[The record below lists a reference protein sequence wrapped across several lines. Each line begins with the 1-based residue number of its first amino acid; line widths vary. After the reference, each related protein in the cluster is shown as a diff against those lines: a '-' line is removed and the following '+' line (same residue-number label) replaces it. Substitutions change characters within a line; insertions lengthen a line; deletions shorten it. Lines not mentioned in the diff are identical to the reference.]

1 MSIIVSIS
9 DLVTAIC
16 VTLLLSIVIVLAWK
30 STNVREDHLSAAVLV
45 IENSRRRLIERIHQF
60 QYQQPHTSGRSTSQQ
75 SNHSSATEEV
85 DLENDSSAP
94 DDSLTNTPSLEEE
107 NHFNVLAERHERFL
121 SQAEEIIES
130 LEGPDEIIREMDD
143 MTDGIRHRHWRQD
156 DSAPPGQ
163 ASGAAVDVAGNS
175 DATSRTGSAPKSPD
189 PSDTSTI
196 DNCTNENNENDISE
210 GARDAGAASEV
221 PPSVAMRIKLKYLD
235 DVQRT
240 VQGRPTEA
248 IGDFK
253 RRNFSVELA
262 ADKLVRLVFNG
273 HVLQPD
279 SKTLQACGLFDN
291 CVVHCLI
298 HKKPTTQPGGT
309 DNGQAAEVNENNT
322 PGIAQRPQ
330 QRRNDRL
337 RDTGSRFVSASLF
350 LLNLVIVL
358 SWYCRYQYG
367 SLFTWYSTIG
377 LAIMTLI
384 IVIMLPVM
392 VLINREVPAAT

>member
-9 DLVTAIC
+9 DFFTAFFVTI
-16 VTLLLSIVIVLAWK
+16 LLSVVVVLAWK

-60 QYQQPHTSGRSTSQQ
+60 QYQQPQTHNSAQSASQQ
-75 SNHSSATEEV
+75 SSNATSSSSNNSTEDTTQSV
-85 DLENDSSAP
+85 DVTLASS
-94 DDSLTNTPSLEEE
+94 DSLDGQGN
-107 NHFNVLAERHERFL
+107 FNVLSEHHERFL

-130 LEGPDEIIREMDD
+130 LEGPDQIIREMDD
-143 MTDGIRHRHWRQD
+143 MSDGIRHRHWRPAA
-156 DSAPPGQ
+156 APTAATAEPQ
-163 ASGAAVDVAGNS
+163 TAPLITPNNPSG
-175 DATSRTGSAPKSPD
+175 

-196 DNCTNENNENDISE
+196 ENCTNENNENDISE
-210 GARDAGAASEV
+210 GARDAAAV
-221 PPSVAMRIKLKYLD
+221 PVSDMRIKLKYLD

-240 VQGRPTEA
+240 VQGRPSEA

-253 RRNFSVELA
+253 KRNFSVELA

-298 HKKPTTQPGGT
+298 HKKPSNNPPGSGESGQNAAG
-309 DNGQAAEVNENNT
+309 NGAES
-322 PGIAQRPQ
+322 PGLLPQ
-330 QRRNDRL
+330 QPPRNDPSL
-337 RDTGSRFVSASLF
+337 NAGSRFVYASLA
-350 LLNLVIVL
+350 LLGLGIV
-358 SWYCRYQYG
+358 
-367 SLFTWYSTIG
+367 FTWYCHYQYASHFTWSSTIG

-384 IVIMLPVM
+384 FLIMIPIIVLM
-392 VLINREVPAAT
+392 NRAAVNT

>member
-9 DLVTAIC
+9 DFFTAVFVTI
-16 VTLLLSIVIVLAWK
+16 LLSIVVVFAWK

-60 QYQQPHTSGRSTSQQ
+60 QYQQPQAHNSAQSTSQDTSTTNDEAVVEDTTQ
-75 SNHSSATEEV
+75 SV
-85 DLENDSSAP
+85 DVTLASTAALDAGRN
-94 DDSLTNTPSLEEE
+94 
-107 NHFNVLAERHERFL
+107 FNVLSEHHERFL

-130 LEGPDEIIREMDD
+130 LEGPDQLIREMDD
-143 MTDGIRHRHWRQD
+143 MTDGIRHRHWR
-156 DSAPPGQ
+156 PT
-163 ASGAAVDVAGNS
+163 AG
-175 DATSRTGSAPKSPD
+175 DATEPQ

-210 GARDAGAASEV
+210 GARDAVTIPESD
-221 PPSVAMRIKLKYLD
+221 MRIKLKYLD

-253 RRNFSVELA
+253 KRNFSVELA

-298 HKKPTTQPGGT
+298 HKKPSNNPQGSVDGAQNTTG
-309 DNGQAAEVNENNT
+309 NGADT
-322 PGIAQRPQ
+322 PGMLPPQ
-330 QRRNDRL
+330 LPRNDRSS
-337 RDTGSRFVSASLF
+337 DGGSGFVYASLA
-350 LLNLVIVL
+350 LLSLAIVF

-367 SLFTWYSTIG
+367 SLFSWYSTIG

-384 IVIMLPVM
+384 FLIMIPIM

>member
-9 DLVTAIC
+9 DLVTAIS
-16 VTLLLSIVIVLAWK
+16 VILLLSIVLVFAWK
-30 STNVREDHLSAAVLV
+30 STNVRELHLSPAFLV

-60 QYQQPHTSGRSTSQQ
+60 QYQQPHSQASAGRSTSQQ

-85 DLENDSSAP
+85 ELENDSTPADESV
-94 DDSLTNTPSLEEE
+94 SNTPSSLEED
-107 NHFNVLAERHERFL
+107 NHHFNVLSEHHERFL

-143 MTDGIRHRHWRQD
+143 MTDGIRHRHWRD
-156 DSAPPGQ
+156 
-163 ASGAAVDVAGNS
+163 SGASQAQSVGAGS
-175 DATSRTGSAPKSPD
+175 SPAAAS

-210 GARDAGAASEV
+210 GARDTVA
-221 PPSVAMRIKLKYLD
+221 PPEAPPLVADMRIKLKYLD
-235 DVQRT
+235 DVQRI
-240 VQGRPTEA
+240 VQGRPNEP

-253 RRNFSVELA
+253 KRNFSVELA
-262 ADKLVRLVFNG
+262 ANKLVRLVFNG

-298 HKKPTTQPGGT
+298 HKKPSSHPQGNT
-309 DNGQAAEVNENNT
+309 DNGQSASVNGSESA
-322 PGIAQRPQ
+322 GISQ
-330 QRRNDRL
+330 QQQQRNDRST
-337 RDTGSRFVSASLF
+337 DNGSGYLFVSLG
-350 LLNLVIVL
+350 LLILAIIFT
-358 SWYCRYQYG
+358 WYCRYQYG

-377 LAIMTLI
+377 LVTMTVIFLIMI
-384 IVIMLPVM
+384 PVM
-392 VLINREVPAAT
+392 VLINREVPVNT

>member
-16 VTLLLSIVIVLAWK
+16 VTLLLSITLVLAWK

-60 QYQQPHTSGRSTSQQ
+60 QYQQPHATGRSTSQQ
-75 SNHSSATEEV
+75 SNHSNATEEV
-85 DLENDSSAP
+85 EL
-94 DDSLTNTPSLEEE
+94 DDSPAADENHSNTPSSEEE
-107 NHFNVLAERHERFL
+107 NHFNTLSERHERFL

-143 MTDGIRHRHWRQD
+143 MTDGIRHRHWRQGEA
-156 DSAPPGQ
+156 APEAREG
-163 ASGAAVDVAGNS
+163 ASSGAPARPS
-175 DATSRTGSAPKSPD
+175 SAPKAPD
-189 PSDTSTI
+189 SDTSAI
-196 DNCTNENNENDISE
+196 DNCRNENNENDISE
-210 GARDAGAASEV
+210 AREA
-221 PPSVAMRIKLKYLD
+221 PPEPPLDMRIKLKYLD

-240 VQGRPTEA
+240 VQGRPTEP
-248 IGDFK
+248 IGEFK

-298 HKKPTTQPGGT
+298 HKKPSSQASPDNPQPT
-309 DNGQAAEVNENNT
+309 AVNGDS
-322 PGIAQRPQ
+322 PGLLQPQ
-330 QRRNDRL
+330 RNDRSS
-337 RDTGSRFVSASLF
+337 DGGGSGFVYASLA
-350 LLNLVIVL
+350 LLGLGIL
-358 SWYCRYQYG
+358 FSWYCHVQYG
-367 SLFTWYSTIG
+367 YMFSWYSTIG
-377 LAIMTLI
+377 LAIMTMIFLI
-384 IVIMLPVM
+384 MIPIL
-392 VLINREVPAAT
+392 VLINREVRANT